1 VSLRTFER
9 WEAGPKGDPR
19 PRGGNPRPHNTLTP
33 EERAVVAELVACEAL
48 AALAPREL
56 SFQALE
62 DRGLYVSHVAFWQ
75 YMRELGIYEADA
87 GPKRRRRAR
96 CTEPPETA
104 FATRPNELWAW
115 DISHLLTY
123 TPGEFFY
130 LYALLDWVSRKVIA
144 WHLSESLASSEVPKL
159 WDKAIEAEGLLE
171 IPRCLWPA
179 SMSDRGTQMRSRF
192 TRRYFALLDIEQLFG
207 RPRTPNDNARMEA
220 IFAGVKTHP
229 FYPVR
234 FGSFEDALAW
244 CRQYFDWYNNRH
256 HHRALGYVTP
266 AQRHSGD
273 HVRVLE
279 ERRRLKEQSLQRRRR
294 YNVGREAVSEG
305 STEAHGDLP
314 APEQAAAGS

>member
-1 VSLRTFER
+1 VALRTFER

-19 PRGGNPRPHNTLTP
+19 PRGGNPTPHNVLTP
-33 EERAVVAELVACEAL
+33 DERAVVAELVASEAL

-56 SFQALE
+56 SFHALE

-75 YMRELGIYEADA
+75 YMHAQGIYDA
-87 GPKRRRRAR
+87 NAGRRQRRRAR
-96 CTEPPETA
+96 STEPPDTA
-104 FATRPNELWAW
+104 FATTPNELWAW
-115 DISHLLTY
+115 DISHLRTY

-130 LYALLDWVSRKVIA
+130 LYALLDWVSRKVVA

-159 WDKAIEAEGLLE
+159 WDKAIDAEGLLE
-171 IPRCLWPA
+171 VPRCLWPR

-192 TRRYFALLDIEQLFG
+192 TRRYFALLDIEQLLG

-234 FGSFEDALAW
+234 FRSFEEALAW

-256 HHRALGYVTP
+256 HHRVLGYVTP

-273 HVRVLE
+273 HVGVLE
-279 ERRRLKEQSLQRRRR
+279 ERRRLKEQSLERRRR
-294 YNVGREAVSEG
+294 YNAERERVSE
-305 STEAHGDLP
+305 TPNEASG
-314 APEQAAAGS
+314 APSAPGQAAAGM